1 MQGIERAFS
10 VLRALAA
17 SSDSSGV
24 SEVARATGLPKSTTS
39 RILASLEDLGMV
51 DRVGDDGRYAI
62 GAGLA
67 TLTGNATPAGSL
79 RELCRPYL
87 VELAEKSGEGTGLA
101 IEDRGE
107 VLYVDHVGSSSPV
120 QIRDWSGTRYPHH
133 TVAAGFALMSTW
145 SDDQLVDYAAA
156 GMEPFTRQTVT
167 SLTALRKKMRTVRS
181 AGAAWTR
188 TEFSDEI
195 IGVSAPI
202 IGSNGD
208 AIGALSIYGPA
219 WRFPGDRDEA
229 ELESLV
235 RDATGSVSSRLAH

>member
-1 MQGIERAFS
+1 MPLGR
-10 VLRALAA
+10 VLPP
-17 SSDSSGV
+17 S
-24 SEVARATGLPKSTTS
+24 P
-39 RILASLEDLGMV
+39 
-51 DRVGDDGRYAI
+51 
-62 GAGLA
+62 
-67 TLTGNATPAGSL
+67 ATPP
-79 RELCRPYL
+79 RPGHC
-87 VELAEKSGEGTGLA
+87 VNCAARISSSWREKSGEGTGLA

-133 TVAAGFALMSTW
+133 TVATGFRPDVDLVGRSVGRLTPQQEW
-145 SDDQLVDYAAA
+145 SRSP
-156 GMEPFTRQTVT
+156 GKPVT
-167 SLTALRKKMRTVRS
+167 SLTALRKKMRIVRS